1 MVLHYLHKNCIQL
14 ILVKM
19 AKNIA
24 WACII
29 VEQIVI
35 YLIIVEELLNS
46 KQKIVRLEQIHYA

>member
-1 MVLHYLHKNCIQL
+1 MVLHYLQKNCTQL

>member
-1 MVLHYLHKNCIQL
+1 
-14 ILVKM
+14 M

-46 KQKIVRLEQIHYA
+46 KEKIVRLEQIHYA